1 MCIMNLMPEGDNDM
15 YYDRSFPFY
24 MAYSTPLLYE
34 GEAQQEKEFQ
44 LMKSYYPETV
54 KKLQDKVEEECDR
67 LDYPGSPIY
76 DEYPDRL
83 TLNRICRKIS
93 DKMEDAEVSVSSLN
107 ELAQILLFH
116 EIYRR
121 RCRRCRSRY
130 F

>member
-1 MCIMNLMPEGDNDM
+1 M
-15 YYDRSFPFY
+15 YYDRYFPFY
-24 MAYSTPLLYE
+24 MAYSTPVLYE
-34 GEAQQEKEFQ
+34 GESQQEKEFK

-54 KKLQDKVEEECDR
+54 QKIQVRVEDECDR

-83 TLNRICRKIS
+83 TLRRIGRKIA
-93 DKMEDAEVSVSSLN
+93 DQIEEGDMAAASLD
-107 ELAQILLFH
+107 ELAQVLLFH

-121 RCRRCRSRY
+121 RCRQCRRRY